1 MAVLNSGPNGGFS
14 GKAGSVVGYFQYGQW
29 RIRGLPKLSAK
40 NRKGSSK
47 QNICRS
53 RFSKMQD
60 FLRPVLP
67 FIRIGFNLESKRN
80 HNSAHNS
87 AKSWNMLN
95 AFNEEGEID
104 YTAFRFS
111 MGNLPGA
118 EDAAIEEQ
126 EDQLI
131 ISWRDNS
138 GDTGEDKYL
147 REDDQVMI
155 LIYDIK
161 TPFTLGTMSGARR
174 SAGQEIVK
182 IERFKYLTE
191 YHIWISFIS
200 DDRQRI
206 ANSKY
211 VGMVML

>member
-1 MAVLNSGPNGGFS
+1 MAVFNGGPNGGFS
-14 GKAGSVVGYFQYGQW
+14 GKAGSVVGYYQYGQW
-29 RIRGLPKLSAK
+29 RIRGLPKYSAK

-60 FLRPVLP
+60 FLGPVLP
-67 FIRIGFNLESKRN
+67 FIRNGFNLEAKRN

-126 EDQLI
+126 DDQLI

-155 LIYDIK
+155 LVYDIK

-182 IERFKYLTE
+182 IERFKNLTE
-191 YHIWISFIS
+191 HHIWISFIS

-206 ANSKY
+206 ANSRY
-211 VGMVML
+211 VGMVRL

>member
-1 MAVLNSGPNGGFS
+1 MAILNGGSNGGFS

-29 RIRGLPKLSAK
+29 RIRGLPKYSAK
-40 NRKGSSK
+40 NRKGSTN

-60 FLRPVLP
+60 FLGPVLP
-67 FIRIGFNLESKRN
+67 FIRIGFNLEAKRN

-126 EDQLI
+126 EDQRI

-138 GDTGEDKYL
+138 GDTGEDGDL

-155 LIYDIK
+155 MIYDRE
-161 TPFTLGTMSGARR
+161 TRASFGPMSGARR
-174 SAGQEIVK
+174 SAGHEIVK
-182 IERFKYLTE
+182 IERSRHLIE
-191 YHIWISFIS
+191 HHIWISFIS

-206 ANSKY
+206 ANSRY
-211 VGMVML
+211 VGMVKL